1 MATEKQ
7 KGQTR
12 CEATGEEE
20 GREQKTTAEAIEVAA
35 GNSVAIRDSVYS
47 THQTAITHRLI
58 FYPVSGR
65 C

>member
-12 CEATGEEE
+12 CEETGD
-20 GREQKTTAEAIEVAA
+20 GREQKTTAEAIGVAA
-35 GNSVAIRDSVYS
+35 GNSVAICDSVYS